1 LHPREI
7 DIGGGESKTR
17 CARLDHAETIEHVMR
32 VVTGAVRY
40 TTDERANVG
49 IFANIQAPDG

>member
-1 LHPREI
+1 VVNRKLAVLVSIALKP
-7 DIGGGESKTR
+7 SK
-17 CARLDHAETIEHVMR
+17 VMR

>member
-1 LHPREI
+1 MQIE
-7 DIGGGESKTR
+7 IGGGESKTR
-17 CARLDHAETIEHVMR
+17 CASLDHAETIEHVMR